1 MQKNNIFSAETNR
14 MKVSDK
20 MQTIKHAAIDAK
32 SSLIPRLVVAG
43 KSKSLNNKIVSIGRS
58 KTNQVIISDPKVSK
72 FHATIYFDNGV
83 CYIQDND
90 STNGTYV
97 NGNQILSGR
106 KVKLKNGDK
115 IKMGQTTLD
124 FYF

>member
-1 MQKNNIFSAETNR
+1 MSIFSETTNK
-14 MKVSDK
+14 MKVPDK
-20 MQTIKHAAIDAK
+20 CDTLKRATIDAK
-32 SSLIPRLVVAG
+32 NSVIPRLVVGG
-43 KSKSLNNKIVSIGRS
+43 KSKPLSNKIFSIGRA

-72 FHATIYFDNGV
+72 FHATIYFENGI

-97 NGNQILSGR
+97 NGNQIFAGK
-106 KVKLKNGDK
+106 KVKLKDGDK

-124 FYF
+124 FFF